1 MKLNEMCQK
10 EVRKEMPLGKNNVT
24 FEGLRY
30 RLKEDDEVTG
40 AWIDIKEYKSLFIPI
55 FEEENYQ
62 LDLLLEQLEVTSYD
76 PEEINKAS
84 GKRII
89 AHKYLRT
96 VEDRPD
102 PYTNISFNPRY
113 NEVPAVDETAQYA

>member
-1 MKLNEMCQK
+1 MKLNELK
-10 EVRKEMPLGKNNVT
+10 ARTVKKDMPMGKNNVT

-30 RLKEDDEVTG
+30 RLRDDEITG
-40 AWIDIKEYKSLFIPI
+40 AWVDIQEYKSLFIPI

-62 LDLLLEQLEVTSYD
+62 LDLLLEQLGVQSYD
-76 PEEINKAS
+76 PDVINTKKGTS
-84 GKRII
+84 II
-89 AHKYLRT
+89 AHKYYRE

-113 NEVPAVDETAQYA
+113 NENNEIDRTAEYA